1 MKERFYASGR
11 TLKAR
16 GPLALDAK
24 PTVDQA
30 HQLGISMDSALVGPA
45 QGQGAMYRNYLE
57 TELPG
62 VVRILTQVRRIDA
75 LAGIL
80 VGGSWEDEVV
90 TQKVASAVG
99 KAELYGDATNIP
111 LANYRSSREPRHLVR
126 FEQGFQVGK
135 LEEARQSREGF
146 NDAEEKRRSVI
157 ESLDY
162 SRNSI
167 GFNGFNGGENKTY
180 GLLNDPNL
188 PPYAAV
194 TTPWKA
200 AITGAWSSFGAITA
214 DIATAVD
221 RIIIQ
226 SGGNIGPD
234 AQMVFALPLDYIGVL
249 QVRDQVSAIGQTVG
263 TWVKENYPGARFEFV
278 PEFQD
283 ANGGAN
289 VAYFYVESLS
299 GFDDADS
306 RTLVQLVPEKYRVIG
321 SEQRVKGYIEDAVN
335 ALGGIFVLRPWAFS
349 RITGI

>member
-11 TLKAR
+11 TLKER

-24 PTVDQA
+24 PTLDQA
-30 HQLGISMDSALVGPA
+30 NQLGITLAADTALVGPA
-45 QGQGAMYRNYLE
+45 TQQGAMYRHLLE

-80 VGGSWEDEVV
+80 VGGSWEDEFV
-90 TQKVASAVG
+90 TQKIAVPVG
-99 KAELYGDATNIP
+99 KAELYGDTSNIP
-111 LANYRSSREPRHLVR
+111 LANYRSFREPRSLVR
-126 FEQGFQVGK
+126 FEQGFMVGK
-135 LEEARQSREGF
+135 LEEARMSREGF
-146 NDAEEKRRSVI
+146 NDAEEKRKSVI

-167 GFNGFNGGENKTY
+167 GFNGFNGGSNRTY

-188 PPYAAV
+188 PPYTAA
-194 TTPWKA
+194 A
-200 AITGAWSSFGAITA
+200 AAWRTGGVWATFAAITA
-214 DIATAVD
+214 DIANAVNK
-221 RIIIQ
+221 IIIQ

-249 QVRDQVSAIGQTVG
+249 QVRDAVSAIGQTVG
-263 TWVKENYPGARFEFV
+263 TWVTENYPGARFEFV
-278 PEFQD
+278 PEFTA

-335 ALGGIFVLRPWAFS
+335 ALGGIFVLRPWAFA
-349 RITGI
+349 RLTGI

>member
-1 MKERFYASGR
+1 M
-11 TLKAR
+11 
-16 GPLALDAK
+16 
-24 PTVDQA
+24 
-30 HQLGISMDSALVGPA
+30 
-45 QGQGAMYRNYLE
+45 
-57 TELPG
+57 
-62 VVRILTQVRRIDA
+62 
-75 LAGIL
+75 AGIL

-90 TQKVASAVG
+90 TQKIASAVG
-99 KAELYGDATNIP
+99 KAELYGDTTNIP
-111 LANYRSSREPRHLVR
+111 LANYRSFREPRHLVR
-126 FEQGFQVGK
+126 FEQGFQVSK

-188 PPYAAV
+188 PPYQTVGA
-194 TTPWKA
+194 TWR
-200 AITGAWSSFGAITA
+200 TGGVWASFGAIVA

>member
-24 PTVDQA
+24 PTIEQA
-30 HQLGISMDSALVGPA
+30 NQLGITLAADTALVGPA
-45 QGQGAMYRNYLE
+45 TQNGPMRRHLLE

-62 VVRILTQVRRIDA
+62 VVRVLTQVRRIDA

-80 VGGSWEDEVV
+80 VGGSWEDDSVS
-90 TQKVASAVG
+90 QKIASATG
-99 KAELYGDATNIP
+99 KAELYGDTSNIP
-111 LANYRSSREPRHLVR
+111 LANYRSEWDARNLVV
-126 FEQGFQVGK
+126 FEQGFQVGIR
-135 LEEARQSREGF
+135 EEARQAREGF
-146 NDAEEKRRSVI
+146 NDAEEKRRAVI

-167 GFNGFNGGENKTY
+167 GFNGFNGGENRTY
-180 GLLNDPNL
+180 GMLNDPNL
-188 PPYAAV
+188 PPYIAAGAAWR
-194 TTPWKA
+194 TGGTWATFA
-200 AITGAWSSFGAITA
+200 AITG
-214 DIATAVD
+214 DIANAVNQ
-221 RIIIQ
+221 IIIQ

-234 AQMVFALPLDYIGVL
+234 AQMVFALPLDYVGVT
-249 QVRDQVSAIGQTVG
+249 QVRDAVSAIGQTVG
-263 TWVKENYPGARFEFV
+263 TWIAENYPGARLEFV
-278 PEFQD
+278 PEFND

-321 SEQRVKGYIEDAVN
+321 SEQRVKGYIEDAIN
-335 ALGGIFVLRPWAFS
+335 ALGGIFVLRPWAFA
-349 RITGI
+349 RLTGI

>member
-11 TLKAR
+11 TLKER

-24 PTVDQA
+24 PTLDQA
-30 HQLGISMDSALVGPA
+30 NQLGITLAADTALVGPA
-45 QGQGAMYRNYLE
+45 TGQGAMYRHLLE

-80 VGGSWEDEVV
+80 VGGSWEDEFV
-90 TQKVASAVG
+90 TQKIASPVG
-99 KAELYGDATNIP
+99 KAELYGDTSNIP
-111 LANYRSSREPRHLVR
+111 LANYRSFREPRSLVR
-126 FEQGFQVGK
+126 FEQGFMVGK
-135 LEEARQSREGF
+135 LEEARMAREGF
-146 NDAEEKRRSVI
+146 NDAEEKRKSVI

-167 GFNGFNGGENKTY
+167 GFNGFNGGGNRTY

-188 PPYAAV
+188 PPYTATAA
-194 TTPWKA
+194 
-200 AITGAWSSFGAITA
+200 AWRTAGVWATFAAITA
-214 DIATAVD
+214 DIATSINQ
-221 RIIIQ
+221 IIIQ

-234 AQMVFALPLDYIGVL
+234 AQMVIALPLDYIGVL
-249 QVRDQVSAIGQTVG
+249 QVRDAVSALGQTVG
-263 TWVKENYPGARFEFV
+263 MWVNENYPNARFEFV
-278 PEFQD
+278 PEFTG

-349 RITGI
+349 RRTGI

>member
-11 TLKAR
+11 TLKER
-16 GPLALDAK
+16 GPLAQDAK
-24 PTVDQA
+24 PTLDQA
-30 HQLGISMDSALVGPA
+30 HQLGITLDSALVGPA
-45 QGQGAMYRNYLE
+45 QSQGAMYRHLLE

-62 VVRILTQVRRIDA
+62 VVRLLTQVRRIDA

-90 TQKVASAVG
+90 TQKIASAVG
-99 KAELYGDATNIP
+99 KAELYGDSSNIP
-111 LANYRSSREPRHLVR
+111 LANYRSFREPRHLVR

-146 NDAEEKRRSVI
+146 NDAEEKRKSVI

-162 SRNSI
+162 SRNQI
-167 GFNGFNGGENKTY
+167 GFNGFNGGENRTY

-188 PPYAAV
+188 PPYQTVGA
-194 TTPWKA
+194 PWR
-200 AITGAWSSFGAITA
+200 TGGTWASFGAIVA

-234 AQMVFALPLDYIGVL
+234 AQMVFAFPLDYIGVL

-263 TWVKENYPGARFEFV
+263 TWIKENYPNVRFEFV
-278 PEFQD
+278 PDFNE

-306 RTLVQLVPEKYRVIG
+306 RTLVQLVPEKYRVLG
-321 SEQRVKGYIEDAVN
+321 SEQRVKGYIEDAISAV
-335 ALGGIFVLRPWAFS
+335 GGIFVLRPWAFS
-349 RITGI
+349 RLTGI

>member
-11 TLKAR
+11 TLKAN
-16 GPLALDAK
+16 GPLPIGAK
-24 PTVDQA
+24 PTEEQA
-30 HQLGISMDSALVGPA
+30 HQLGITLDSALVGPA
-45 QGQGAMYRNYLE
+45 QGQGAMYRHLLE

-80 VGGSWEDEVV
+80 VGGSWEDEIV

-99 KAELYGDATNIP
+99 KAELYGDTTNIP
-111 LANYRSSREPRHLVR
+111 LANYRAFREPRHLVR

-135 LEEARQSREGF
+135 LEEARQAREGF

-162 SRNSI
+162 SRNNI

-188 PPYAAV
+188 PPYATV
-194 TTPWKA
+194 TAPWKDPV
-200 AITGAWSSFGAITA
+200 TGAWLSFGAIVA

-221 RIIIQ
+221 RIVIQ
-226 SGGNIGPD
+226 SGGNIGVD
-234 AQMVFALPLDYIGVL
+234 AQFVFALPLNYVGVL
-249 QVRDQVSAIGQTVG
+249 QVRDLVSAIGQTVG
-263 TWVKENYPGARFEFV
+263 TWIKENYPNVRFEFI
-278 PEFQD
+278 PEFD
-283 ANGGAN
+283 GANGGAN

>member
-1 MKERFYASGR
+1 
-11 TLKAR
+11 
-16 GPLALDAK
+16 
-24 PTVDQA
+24 
-30 HQLGISMDSALVGPA
+30 
-45 QGQGAMYRNYLE
+45 MYRNYLE

-90 TQKVASAVG
+90 TQKIASAVG
-99 KAELYGDATNIP
+99 KAELYGDTTNIP
-111 LANYRSSREPRHLVR
+111 LANYRSFREPRHLVR

-188 PPYAAV
+188 PPYQTVGA
-194 TTPWKA
+194 PWR
-200 AITGAWSSFGAITA
+200 TGGVWASFGAIVA